1 MTVSIPFLPATV
13 AHNVLSDAARL
24 LIPGDGNGTAQ
35 LLNSPVFSPAGKGD
49 PTWLDNPAL
58 TNQFIP
64 AIHETLLML
73 GFSTFFT
80 VLFGLPLGLL
90 LLYTGKSGLTPNRP
104 IYQAVSLIVNIV
116 RSFPFIIGIIVLIP
130 LTRLIVGKAL
140 GWEATVFPLTVLAVP
155 LFARLVESNVLAVD
169 PGKIE
174 AAQMMGASNMQIC
187 WGVYV
192 REAMPALIQSTT
204 TLAITLIGYTA
215 MAGVVGGGGLGQM
228 AINYGY
234 NRWQYDVMIA
244 TIIVIVL
251 IVQVVQMLGDL
262 AARLTDHSR
271 G

>member
-1 MTVSIPFLPATV
+1 MDTLFATAPRISHTLVHPASALVHHNETLTQVSTTLTT
-13 AHNVLSDAARL
+13 L
-24 LIPGDGNGTAQ
+24 LGT
-35 LLNSPVFSPAGKGD
+35 GKGD

-58 TNQFIP
+58 TKQFVP
-64 AIHETLLML
+64 AIYETLLML

-80 VLFGLPLGLL
+80 VLIGLPLGLL
-90 LLYTGKSGLTPNRP
+90 LVYTGKTGLTPNRP
-104 IYQAVSLIVNIV
+104 VYEALSLIVNVV

-130 LTRLIVGKAL
+130 LTRLIIGKAL

-155 LFARLVESNVLAVD
+155 FFARLVESNVLAVD
-169 PGKIE
+169 SGKIE
-174 AAQMMGASNMQIC
+174 AAQMMGASNLQIC

-192 REAMPALIQSTT
+192 REALPTIIQSVT

-234 NRWQYDVMIA
+234 NRWQYDVMVS
-244 TIIVIVL
+244 TIVVIIL
-251 IVQVVQMLGDL
+251 IVQIVQMIGDL
-262 AARLTDHSR
+262 IARAVDHTR